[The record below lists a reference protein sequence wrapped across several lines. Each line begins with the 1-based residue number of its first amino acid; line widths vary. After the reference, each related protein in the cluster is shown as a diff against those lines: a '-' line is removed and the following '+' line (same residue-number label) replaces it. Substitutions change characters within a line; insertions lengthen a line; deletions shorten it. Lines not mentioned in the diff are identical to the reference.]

1 MAMFE
6 GKRKRAEQFLREQIE
21 GKEMALLDE
30 NLNAKLEKGDRLA
43 MVLSALLVIVPV
55 ALIALVVLAL
65 AGYFFVVR

>member
-6 GKRKRAEQFLREQIE
+6 GKRKRAEQFLREQNE
-21 GKEMALLDE
+21 GKEKALLDE
-30 NLNAKLEKGDRLA
+30 NLDAKLEKGDRLA

-55 ALIALVVLAL
+55 ALIALFVLAL